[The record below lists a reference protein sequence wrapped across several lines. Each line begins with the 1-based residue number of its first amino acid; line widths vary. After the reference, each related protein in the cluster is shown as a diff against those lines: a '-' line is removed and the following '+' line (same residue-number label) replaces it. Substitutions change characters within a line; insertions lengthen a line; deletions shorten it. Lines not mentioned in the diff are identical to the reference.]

1 MQCHYRTQD
10 ACILGDEF
18 LFKKNQKVS
27 VILLPVIISNPNLS
41 SVDKEVKSSNP
52 KNRTGLDN
60 KSGIEGE
67 TISSAKS
74 GFPPENSLTNFRQS
88 GEKTIHN
95 TNCFCYKSGHIATQC
110 NFNIYKLHV
119 IL

>member
-18 LFKKNQKVS
+18 LFLKNQKVS
-27 VILLPVIISNPNLS
+27 IILLPVIISNPNLS

-52 KNRTGLDN
+52 ENRTGLDN

-74 GFPPENSLTNFRQS
+74 GFPPENFLTNFRQS
-88 GEKTIHN
+88 GEMAKHN
-95 TNCFCYKSGHIATQC
+95 TNCFCYKIGPYSNTVQFQH
-110 NFNIYKLHV
+110 L
-119 IL
+119 